1 MSATDAVGAERLEA
15 LLRGDAP
22 RGPAEARR
30 AAVLSELRSGA
41 LQAPERLRARV
52 LAPAPGR
59 RSVALLPPR
68 RLALVLAAAVLLV
81 ALGAA
86 AVHGLLRSGGSQP
99 PVAQRELD
107 HGLSLSGGKA
117 VAGSAG
123 APAGAPTAPTALPGS
138 RLQHV
143 DATLRVQVADT
154 DALSD
159 ATRQATRIATSLGG
173 WAQSVD
179 YGTARGGGGSA
190 SLDLRIP
197 VARVQTAVV
206 RLSALGTLLSQQL
219 DQQDLQQQLADE
231 SARIA
236 QLRRRVA
243 ALAKAVADTS
253 LPAAQR
259 VLLRIRLAEARR
271 SLAQSENA
279 RKGTLASG
287 ASADVALTL
296 TTKPK
301 AGAVVHHRGRAGRML
316 HSAVD
321 FLAVEG
327 MVAFYALVVL
337 GPVALVAAVAWW
349 LLRERRRREERR
361 LLAA

>member
-1 MSATDAVGAERLEA
+1 
-15 LLRGDAP
+15 
-22 RGPAEARR
+22 
-30 AAVLSELRSGA
+30 
-41 LQAPERLRARV
+41 
-52 LAPAPGR
+52 
-59 RSVALLPPR
+59 
-68 RLALVLAAAVLLV
+68 
-81 ALGAA
+81 
-86 AVHGLLRSGGSQP
+86 
-99 PVAQRELD
+99 
-107 HGLSLSGGKA
+107 
-117 VAGSAG
+117 
-123 APAGAPTAPTALPGS
+123 
-138 RLQHV
+138 
-143 DATLRVQVADT
+143 VQVADT